1 MMQERRLWGL
11 VLLLLLTILLAGSV
25 LTWQIVVSA
34 DHAARTDLLAQT
46 QLLAQT
52 LDAEAIQTLS
62 ATTAD
67 LQNPKYLRLKEQL
80 TLTRA
85 AIPQCRFLYLMG
97 QKPDGKLFFFVDSED
112 PGSKD
117 YSPPGQIYKDAPES
131 YRDVFTSASATTEG
145 PSSDRWGTWVTGFVP
160 LLAPPPAIAPHPQG
174 DGGTAHATD
183 VRSGDSSDSVF
194 AVLGLDLDGQEWHRM
209 QVRAA
214 LPSALLSLALS
225 ALVVI
230 GAVLMQRRSRIG
242 GHSPRWMRHLEP
254 ALGGTVGL
262 LLTVFATWMAHQ
274 IEARDRELAFGQ
286 LAASRTGEIA
296 ATLQAIARTEL
307 ESLACLC
314 QNSEN
319 ISRSEFQN
327 FTTHLAKNPN
337 VQTWQWIPAVP
348 AAERARFEEQVRAAG
363 LKDFAIWQN
372 DEQGQRVPASGRDVY
387 YPILQAAPDAGNE
400 PAFGYD
406 LGSDPLRRATLEE
419 ALRSGLLTSS
429 DPLTLGQESANQKAL
444 MICRPVY
451 ADGTER
457 RLRGFALALLQS
469 DMLLKSAATHD
480 SSPLELSLL
489 RRNAAPELLA
499 GRGSTDLHQR
509 AGLRVM
515 RPVLAFGRTFAVTA
529 TAGGQFLALHPRWLV
544 SLTAL
549 LSLGL
554 TVGLTLVLSLPLR
567 QREKLERLVHLRS
580 SELIASN
587 RQLEVATASAT
598 ELSEKAE
605 LANRAKSEFL
615 ANMSHEIRTP
625 MNGVIGMTSLLL
637 AGTLSEKQREYAK
650 MVHTSGEILL
660 KLINDIL
667 DFSKIEAGKLDLEDL
682 DFDLPALLQELGE
695 LLTIR
700 AHSKGLQFSCCIAPG
715 TPSQLRGDPNRLRQ
729 VLLNLAGNAIK
740 FTPDGEVTVRA
751 SLTASTADSR
761 IVRFAVEDTGI
772 GIPADKQALLFS
784 KFSQVDAS
792 TSRHYGGTGLG
803 LAISK
808 QLVQLMGG
816 EIGVSSSVG
825 CGSEFWFTACF
836 ASPSAKAAGMAPPAH
851 HPTAMRS
858 HWPSLRVLLAEDNLI
873 NQKVASGYLHNMGLP
888 VDVVA
893 NGEEA
898 VEAIAQLAY
907 DLVLMD
913 MQMPGM
919 DGLEATRL
927 IRAAD
932 GAALNPGLPI
942 IAMTANAMQGDRE
955 LCLEAGMNDY
965 VSKPITPA
973 SLALV
978 LERWLPAPDS
988 SD

>member
-1 MMQERRLWGL
+1 MMQERRLRSL

-25 LTWQIVVSA
+25 LTWKIVVSA
-34 DHAARTDLLAQT
+34 DHAARADLLAQT

-52 LDAEAIQTLS
+52 LDTEAIQTLS

-67 LQNPKYLRLKEQL
+67 LQNPNYVRLKEQL

-112 PGSKD
+112 PGTKD
-117 YSPPGQIYKDAPES
+117 SSLPGQIFQDAPES
-131 YRDVFTSASATTEG
+131 YRHAFTSASAITEG
-145 PSSDRWGTWVTGFVP
+145 PSSDRSGTGVTGFVP
-160 LLAPPPAIAPHPQG
+160 LLAPPVLAPHPQG
-174 DGGTAHATD
+174 DGGTAPATD
-183 VRSGDSSDSVF
+183 VRASEGDDLVF
-194 AVLGLDLDGQEWHRM
+194 AVLGLEIDGRAWHRM

-214 LPSALLSLALS
+214 LPSALLSLALA
-225 ALVVI
+225 ALVVL
-230 GAVLMQRRSRIG
+230 GSMLVRRRRRSG
-242 GHSPRWMRHLEP
+242 GHAPRWMRYFEP
-254 ALGGTVGL
+254 AMGGAVGL
-262 LLTVFATWMAHQ
+262 LFTVFATWMAHQ

-286 LAASRTGEIA
+286 LAASHTGEIA
-296 ATLQAIARTEL
+296 APLQAIARTEL
-307 ESLACLC
+307 EGLACLY
-314 QNSEN
+314 QHSEN
-319 ISRSEFQN
+319 LSRIEFQS
-327 FTTHLAKNPN
+327 FTTHLVKNPN
-337 VQTWQWIPAVP
+337 VQVWEWVPAVP
-348 AAERARFEEQVRAAG
+348 AAERANFEEQVRAEG
-363 LKDFAIWQN
+363 LKDFMIWQK
-372 DEQGQRVPASGRDVY
+372 DAQGQRVPASGRDVY
-387 YPILQAAPDAGNE
+387 YPVLQAAPGAGNE
-400 PAFGYD
+400 PALGYD
-406 LGSDPLRRATLEE
+406 LGSDPLRRVTLEE
-419 ALRSGLLTSS
+419 AQRSGLLTSS
-429 DPLTLGQESANQKAL
+429 DPLNLGEETANQRAL

-451 ADGTER
+451 ADGTDR
-457 RLRGFALALLQS
+457 RLRGFALALLRS
-469 DMLLKSAATHD
+469 DMLLKNSATHD
-480 SSPLELSLL
+480 STLLELSLL
-489 RRNAAPELLA
+489 HRNSGPESLA
-499 GRGSTDLHQR
+499 SCGYGDPHLR
-509 AGLRVM
+509 AGLCVM
-515 RPVLAFGRTFAVTA
+515 RPVLAFGKTFAVTA
-529 TAGGQFLALHPRWLV
+529 TAGWHFLGLHPRWLV

-549 LSLGL
+549 MSLGL
-554 TVGLTLVLSLPLR
+554 TIGLTLVLSLPLS
-567 QREKLERLVHLRS
+567 QREKLERLVQLRS
-580 SELIASN
+580 FELIASN

-637 AGTLSEKQREYAK
+637 AGTLTEKQREYAK

-667 DFSKIEAGKLDLEDL
+667 DFSKIEAGKLDMEVL
-682 DFDLPALLQELGE
+682 DFDLPALLEELAE

-700 AHSKGLQFSCCIAPG
+700 AHSKGLQFSCSIAPG
-715 TPSQLRGDPNRLRQ
+715 TPSRLRGDPNRLRQ

-761 IVRFAVEDTGI
+761 ILRFAVQDTGI

-836 ASPSAKAAGMAPPAH
+836 ISPAGKAADVAPPRH
-851 HPTAMRS
+851 HSTAIRS
-858 HWPSLRVLLAEDNLI
+858 HWPSMRVLLAEDNLI
-873 NQKVASGYLHNMGLP
+873 NQKVASGYLHNLGLP

-893 NGEEA
+893 NGKEA
-898 VEAIAQLAY
+898 VEAIATQAY

-927 IRAAD
+927 IRASD

-965 VSKPITPA
+965 VSKPITPT
-973 SLALV
+973 SLAHV
-978 LERWLPAPDS
+978 LERWLPGPDS

>member
-34 DHAARTDLLAQT
+34 DHAARADLLAQT

-52 LDAEAIQTLS
+52 LDTEAIQTLS

-67 LQNPKYLRLKEQL
+67 LQNPKYQRLKEQL

-85 AIPQCRFLYLMG
+85 AIPECRFLYLMG

-112 PGSKD
+112 PSSKD
-117 YSPPGQIYKDAPES
+117 YSPPGQIYEEAPES
-131 YRDVFTSASATTEG
+131 YRHVFTSASATTEG
-145 PSSDRWGTWVTGFVP
+145 PNSDRWGTWVTGFVT
-160 LLAPPPAIAPHPQG
+160 LLAPPALAPHPPG

-183 VRSGDSSDSVF
+183 VRAGDNGDSVL
-194 AVLGLDLDGQEWHRM
+194 AVLGLDIDGRSWNRL

-214 LPSALLSLALS
+214 LPSALLSLALA
-225 ALVVI
+225 ALVVL
-230 GAVLMQRRSRIG
+230 GAMLVRRRSRSG
-242 GHSPRWMRHLEP
+242 AHSPRWMRHLEP
-254 ALGGTVGL
+254 ALGGGVGL
-262 LLTVFATWMAHQ
+262 LLTLFATWMAHQ

-296 ATLQAIARTEL
+296 VTLQAMARTEL
-307 ESLACLC
+307 EGLACLY
-314 QNSEN
+314 QHAETL
-319 ISRSEFQN
+319 SRNEFQS
-327 FTTHLAKNPN
+327 FTTHLVKNPN
-337 VQTWQWIPAVP
+337 VQVWEWIPAVP
-348 AAERARFEEQVRAAG
+348 AAERANFEEQVRASG
-363 LKDFAIWQN
+363 LKDFMIWQK

-387 YPILQAAPDAGNE
+387 YPVLQAAPEAGNE
-400 PAFGYD
+400 TVLGYD
-406 LGSDPLRRATLEE
+406 LGSDPLRRMTLEE
-419 ALRSGLLTSS
+419 AQRSGLLTSS
-429 DPLTLGQESANQKAL
+429 DPLNLGEETDNQKAL

-451 ADGTER
+451 TDGTER
-457 RLRGFALALLQS
+457 RLKGFALALLRS
-469 DMLLKSAATHD
+469 DRLLKNVATHD
-480 SSPLELSLL
+480 STLLELSLL
-489 RRNAAPELLA
+489 HRNSRPESLA
-499 GRGSTDLHQR
+499 SRGYADPHQR
-509 AGLRVM
+509 AGLCVM
-515 RPVLAFGRTFAVTA
+515 RPVLAFGKTLVVTA
-529 TAGGQFLALHPRWLV
+529 TAGGQFLGLHPRWLV

-554 TVGLTLVLSLPLR
+554 TVGLALALSLPLR
-567 QREKLERLVHLRS
+567 QREKLERLVQLRS

-667 DFSKIEAGKLDLEDL
+667 DFSKIEAGKLDLEVL
-682 DFDLPALLQELGE
+682 DFDLPALLEELGE

-700 AHSKGLQFSCCIAPG
+700 AHSKGLQFSCSIAPG

-751 SLTASTADSR
+751 SLTVSSADSR
-761 IVRFAVEDTGI
+761 IVRFAVQDTGI

-836 ASPSAKAAGMAPPAH
+836 ASPSAQAADVAPPRH
-851 HPTAMRS
+851 LPTAMRS

-893 NGEEA
+893 NGKEA
-898 VEAIAQLAY
+898 VEAIAKLSY

-927 IRAAD
+927 IRAAG

-955 LCLEAGMNDY
+955 LCLEAVMNDY
-965 VSKPITPA
+965 VPKPITPA

-978 LERWLPAPDS
+978 LERWLPAPDA